1 MTTITNPH
9 LTVSTLLFMMEKQK
23 ASAILLNHMVIE
35 DDLENIVLDPH
46 VSAFPSFIVQ
56 YAGFVEVE
64 MVLDMDVKR
73 VLRVSLRQ
81 SAMTFEELQKNGE
94 VLPSLTI
101 ACERL
106 DESERVRLDALAVEF
121 IKRGKLSDTT
131 RAEEIMAQYADR
143 VVFSPNQY
151 GALNHV

>member
-1 MTTITNPH
+1 
-9 LTVSTLLFMMEKQK
+9 MMEKQK